1 MSNLRES
8 EIKRQIVFA
17 LGAVLATS
25 LVFSLVFSLGR
36 KVQAAGPTFTTI
48 DFPGACGTIATAI
61 NYTGTIVG
69 DFGFSCKTPEVLH
82 GYTLSQGTF
91 TQFDFPGATST
102 RPLGISDA
110 GDIVGW
116 FRDSKGGKDHGFL
129 LSGGAFTSIDFPGA
143 SQTHAIGIDSVG
155 TIFGSYCIGGNSCYP
170 VDQLHGFMLNGG
182 VFTTIDFPGAIS
194 TEVWGHDRAGQ
205 IAGRY
210 QDVSGV
216 FHILLLSHGS
226 FTSIDFPG
234 AAETAPSWY
243 AFGGIN
249 AGADIASGYCAAEPC
264 TNPSPSLHSF
274 LMKNGQFTAF
284 DPPNSLGSEA
294 SGVNSVDEIVGIE
307 VGQDGHY
314 HGYLLTP

>member
-1 MSNLRES
+1 MNTLRES
-8 EIKRQIVFA
+8 KMRRQIVFA
-17 LGAVLATS
+17 LGVLAA
-25 LVFSLVFSLGR
+25 SLVFSLGR
-36 KVQAAGPTFTTI
+36 KAQAAGPTFTTV

-61 NYTGTIVG
+61 NYSGTIVG

-102 RPLGISDA
+102 RPLGISDT

-116 FRDSKGGKDHGFL
+116 FRDSKQGKDHGFL

-143 SQTHAIGIDSVG
+143 SQTHAISIDSVG
-155 TIFGSYCIGGNSCYP
+155 GILGSYCIGGNACYNP
-170 VDQLHGFMLNGG
+170 GESLHGFTLSGG
-182 VFTTIDFPGAIS
+182 TFTTIDFPGAIS

-205 IAGRY
+205 IVGRY
-210 QDVSGV
+210 QDSSGV
-216 FHILLLSHGS
+216 FHIFLLSNGS

-243 AFGGIN
+243 ALGGIN
-249 AGADIASGYCAAEPC
+249 AGGDIASGYCAAEPC

-274 LMKNGQFTAF
+274 LLKNGQFTSF

-294 SGVNSVDEIVGIE
+294 TGVNSVDEIVGIE

-314 HGYLLTP
+314 HGYLRTP